1 MKTVKQIR
9 AEISKLEKEAQAA
22 HKREITDVVAEIKTM
37 MKKFGIVAADLQGGA
52 TKKAGKAPAGK
63 VKAPRKSSA
72 SSKLKGRKVE
82 PKYRH
87 PDTTQTWTGRGRQ
100 PTWVTDL
107 LSSGRTL
114 DQLKIS

>member
-1 MKTVKQIR
+1 MKTLKQIR

-37 MKKFGIVAADLQGGA
+37 MKKFGIVAADLGGG
-52 TKKAGKAPAGK
+52 TSKKSDKAPST
-63 VKAPRKSSA
+63 KAKASRKTSA

-87 PDTTQTWTGRGRQ
+87 PDNTQTWTGRGRQ

-107 LSSGRTL
+107 LSSGKTL
-114 DQLKIS
+114 DQLKIA